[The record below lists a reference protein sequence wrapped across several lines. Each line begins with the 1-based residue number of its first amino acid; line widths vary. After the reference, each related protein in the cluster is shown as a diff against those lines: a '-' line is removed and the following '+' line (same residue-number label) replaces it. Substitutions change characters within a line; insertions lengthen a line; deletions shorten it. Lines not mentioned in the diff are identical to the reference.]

1 MPEWSGCPIVHGD
14 QPARQYQEAVPA
26 IEWEV
31 LGAPATTIARGVGS
45 DGLARAE
52 GGVGSLESPRA
63 ESSDVDP
70 RVGSDGD
77 EVAAGAAGGAG
88 ATSVT
93 GWNAESG
100 MAPGKRG
107 SMPVAAVVA
116 SAEVPA
122 TRKAET
128 TTIQERGARLG
139 NALDELG
146 FRGHEVMLDRLALQK
161 VRSGGVWGC
170 QAPVIRRTADGSPSR
185 RPSLAGPRNLCPSV
199 NNRWGFL
206 PEQRLRIWCFVVG
219 Y

>member
-1 MPEWSGCPIVHGD
+1 MHGD

-26 IEWEV
+26 IELEV

-52 GGVGSLESPRA
+52 GGVGCRGSRRA

-70 RVGSDGD
+70 GVGSDGD
-77 EVAAGAAGGAG
+77 EVAAGATGA
-88 ATSVT
+88 ASVT

-100 MAPGKRG
+100 IAPGKRG

-161 VRSGGVWGC
+161 VRSGGV
-170 QAPVIRRTADGSPSR
+170 
-185 RPSLAGPRNLCPSV
+185 
-199 NNRWGFL
+199 
-206 PEQRLRIWCFVVG
+206 
-219 Y
+219 